1 MADDELKRLLS
12 GMISTNQ
19 QLIENQKQ
27 EISKLNATLESVNK
41 QLELVQKQKGSGSA
55 SGEQCRSFEAL
66 ANIME
71 SFVYDPDHNLSFEA
85 WYDRYSDVFIN
96 DAAALGEGGKV
107 RLLLMK
113 LETSANERYRHSIL
127 PLKPKDVSFDLTVTK
142 LKALFKKKMSIFRS
156 RWTCL
161 QVAREP
167 DEDLAAYGARVNKLS
182 EDFQL
187 SALKADQFK
196 VLVFIL
202 GLRDA
207 KDKNIKTRMLN
218 LLDKTKAEDTLLQT
232 MVEEA
237 ERLTEIERDSG
248 LSSHIEQFNI
258 NQLSDNN
265 QPGQFNANQLSYNQP
280 GQLGQFNV
288 NQLSNNQQGQ
298 FGNNYNQHSRH
309 NNRRYRNNNNQHSG
323 NRSGSGNAP
332 RTPCWKCG
340 VLHYVKDCDY
350 KEHKCTKCNVVGHR
364 EGYCNALGNRP
375 SQNIN
380 IVQLTVNQT
389 ADQASDNRKYIEVY
403 VNKVK
408 LVLQYDTGSDITI
421 LSEESWMHIGSPP
434 LSPSACRPAD
444 YNSNPVKVFGELLVC
459 VELKGVQKM
468 AQCIV
473 TNRKD
478 LFGSDWATLYNL
490 WDLPATSFCNQV
502 TVPID
507 SASLVVELQQ
517 KFAPVFEKG
526 LGECQQFR
534 ASLQLKPDAHP
545 VFRQKRPVPFH
556 VMALVTEELER
567 LEQSGIISPVQF
579 SSFAAPIVVVKKSN
593 GKIRLVGD
601 YSTGL
606 NDMLQS
612 HEYPVPTP
620 EDIFASLSNCELF
633 SQIDLSDAY
642 LQVVADDESRK
653 LMTINTHKGL
663 FAFNRLCPG
672 VKPAAGI
679 FQQIME
685 TVLAG
690 IEGVKIYFDDLLISS
705 ATIQQHRSTLFQVFE
720 RLEKFNLKVR
730 FEKCNFLQRE
740 VKYLGVIVNAK
751 GQRPDPAKVESII
764 SMPPPSNISQARA
777 FLGAIGF
784 YTRFIKSM
792 STIRSPIDK
801 LMRKDEPF
809 VWSEECDQAFNQ
821 FKKLLTSD
829 LLLTHYDPRLPI
841 MIAADASSTGIG
853 CVAYHTYADESVKA
867 FHHASRRLSQAEQSY
882 SQIEKEGLAIIFAVK
897 KFHKYIWGRRFTIFT
912 DHRPLLVIFGSN
924 KGVPVH
930 TANRLQRWAIILIG
944 YDFAIKF
951 IGTDDFGHAD
961 ILSRLIADRPP
972 SQEDIIIANITAG
985 EEVNIIEGE
994 LSSFSPVSFDTIRA
1008 ETLKDDTL
1016 TVLKE
1021 YTTSKWPHKSTIKS
1035 MEVLRYFNVKD
1046 ELQIINDVVIYRD
1059 RTVVPP
1065 SCRQRILCTLHKAHP
1080 GIVRMKSLARCFVFW
1095 PGIDAAIEQLAST
1108 CMSCQQALKAPTKTC
1123 LSAWPTPSHP
1133 WFRAH
1138 ADFAGPI
1145 NNLWYFIIVDAYT
1158 KWPEVF
1164 TMSTTTASATTSAL
1178 MELCARFGSMNK
1190 LVTDNG
1196 PQFTS
1201 GIFKDFCERESID
1214 HIRTAPYMPMSN
1226 GLAER
1231 FVDTFKTA
1239 LVKSRKYSNDNIQEF
1254 LRTYRATPNSRA
1266 PFGKS
1271 PAELMFGRRMRLP
1284 ISIVLPPVPPP
1295 TTKNTAMEDAFNKK
1309 HGAVPRSFKEE
1320 EEVILKLHKNAEW
1333 EKATVI
1339 EPVGSVMYN
1348 ILMNGRVRRVHA
1360 NQLRSVAVTVPEFP
1374 AEILD
1379 EPLAAPASSIEPP
1392 PQRRQRTNWRAVTRD
1407 SPPKLRPRN

>member
-1 MADDELKRLLS
+1 MADAELKELLA
-12 GMISTNQ
+12 GVISTNQ
-19 QLIENQKQ
+19 QLINVQKE
-27 EISKLNATLESVNK
+27 EILQLKSSLAEVSK
-41 QLELVQKQKGSGSA
+41 QLDSVHKGSGLA
-55 SGEQCRSFEAL
+55 GEQCKSFEAL

-71 SFVYDPDHNLSFEA
+71 SFVYDPDHNQSFEA
-85 WYDRYSDVFIN
+85 WYDRYSDVFTN
-96 DAAALGEGGKV
+96 DAKSLGDAGMV

-127 PLKPKDVSFDLTVTK
+127 PLKPKDVPFNDTVSK

-161 QVAREP
+161 QIAREP
-167 DEDLAAYGARVNKLS
+167 EEELAAYGARVNKLS

-187 SALKADQFK
+187 AALSPDQFK

-207 KDKNIKTRMLN
+207 KDRNIKTRMLN
-218 LLDKTKAEDTLLQT
+218 LLDKTKAEDTRLQT

-248 LSSHIEQFNI
+248 LSSQVELFSV

-265 QPGQFNANQLSYNQP
+265 PDLLNI
-280 GQLGQFNV
+280 
-288 NQLSNNQQGQ
+288 NQLSNNQHGQ
-298 FGNNYNQHSRH
+298 NNNNQYSRH
-309 NNRRYRNNNNQHSG
+309 NNNNSRRSRNNNQHSG
-323 NRSGSGNAP
+323 NRTGAVNIP

-350 KEHKCTKCNVVGHR
+350 KDHKCNKCNIVGHR

-375 SQNIN
+375 YQNRDVN
-380 IVQLTVNQT
+380 VVELQVNQ
-389 ADQASDNRKYIEVY
+389 AGDQTSVNRQYIDVY
-403 VNKVK
+403 VNKVR
-408 LVLQYDTGSDITI
+408 LTLQYDTGSDISI
-421 LSEESWMHIGSPP
+421 LSKESWLEIGAPP
-434 LSPSACRPAD
+434 LSPTACMTAD
-444 YNSNPVKVFGELLVC
+444 YQGNPVKVYGQLLVS
-459 VELKGVQKM
+459 VELKGVQKT
-468 AQCIV
+468 ALCIV
-473 TNRKD
+473 TNRKS
-478 LFGSDWATLYNL
+478 LFGADWSTLFDL
-490 WDLPATSFCNQV
+490 WALPAIAFCNQV
-502 TVPID
+502 ANTVPID

-556 VMALVTEELER
+556 VMAQVTEELER

-579 SSFAAPIVVVKKSN
+579 STYAAPIVVVKKSN

-620 EDIFASLSNCELF
+620 EDIFASLANCGLF

-642 LQVVADDESRK
+642 LQIVADEESRK

-690 IEGVKIYFDDLLISS
+690 IEDVKIYFDDLLISS
-705 ATIQQHRSTLFQVFE
+705 STIQQHRNTLFDVFE

-740 VKYLGVIVNAK
+740 VKYLGVIVNAN

-764 SMPPPSNISQARA
+764 SMPPPQNISQARA

-809 VWSEECDQAFNQ
+809 IWSAECEEAFNQ

-972 SQEDIIIANITAG
+972 SQEDIIIANITIG
-985 EEVNIIEGE
+985 DEVNIIEAE
-994 LSSFSPVSFDTIRA
+994 FSSFSPVSFEIIRS

-1021 YTTSKWPHKSTIKS
+1021 YITTKWPHKSTIKS
-1035 MEVLRYFNVKD
+1035 MEVLRYFNLQD

-1095 PGIDAAIEQLAST
+1095 PGMDAAIEQLTASCT
-1108 CMSCQQALKAPTKTC
+1108 ACQQALKAPVKTC

-1158 KWPEVF
+1158 KWPEVY
-1164 TMSTTTASATTSAL
+1164 TMSTTTTSATTSAL
-1178 MELCARFGSMNK
+1178 KELCARFGSMEK

-1201 GIFKDFCERESID
+1201 GMFEEFCKRESIE

-1239 LVKSRKYSNDNIQEF
+1239 LVKSRKYNNDNIQEF

-1271 PAELMFGRRMRLP
+1271 PAELMFGRRIRLP

-1295 TTKNTAMEDAFNKK
+1295 TTKNTAMEDQFNKK

-1320 EEVILKLHKNAEW
+1320 EEVIVRFHKNAKW
-1333 EKATVI
+1333 EKASVI

-1348 ILMNGRVRRVHA
+1348 ILMDGQVRRAHA
-1360 NQLRSVAVTVPEFP
+1360 NQLRSVAASVDDFP

-1379 EPLAAPASSIEPP
+1379 EPLTAPLTTQAPVPGPP
-1392 PQRRQRTNWRAVTRD
+1392 LQRRQRNNWRAVTRC